1 MTLAIVFYIIIA
13 CLLFLQKWRQSQIID
28 VLPSLAW
35 IFLMVLPFIGQ
46 KSSFDPIHTNTQA
59 FGILLFGFAFLI
71 SDYLSGKRVHKV
83 PLFLDEHTIIYVG
96 YGLFT
101 LTLGVQLCHLIM
113 MPKIPLF
120 DWVIGEA
127 NNPST
132 YAEMREHSSKLLR
145 VPIWVQHAF
154 QLSIVFISPLALVI
168 FLNYRKYLLLFVLIS
183 TTLFYSYATLA
194 RWPITLFLAICIIV
208 FFHSLPRRSRYRLGI
223 ALSILVMSIF
233 IYAGHF
239 LFSHPAS
246 VLNYRLSLDSFDPQR
261 TVSPALSNEPMM
273 RNPFTQPFT
282 ITDHHRRLGIDLNES
297 AGSLGR
303 AINYFVYR
311 AVLTPVDVSHRW
323 YIYYPDIHGS
333 YVGFYG
339 LTPSSRNNEKF
350 QHPSNQVCLWAYAS
364 RFPDKYLPSC
374 HAYASIDADA
384 WARGGY
390 LGLITVSLLLLIFRL
405 MAGYFRLEG
414 QMGDSIYVAFLVV
427 FSFSLPI
434 ASIQALMQSQ
444 GTLYYWFILIAF
456 LIYDR
461 SRNHWTQKEI

>member
-1 MTLAIVFYIIIA
+1 M
-13 CLLFLQKWRQSQIID
+13 ID
-28 VLPSLAW
+28 LLPSLAW
-35 IFLMVLPFIGQ
+35 IFFMVLPFIGQ
-46 KSSFDPIHTNTQA
+46 KSSFDSIHTNTQA
-59 FGILLFGFAFLI
+59 FGILLFGFALLV
-71 SDYLSGKRVHKV
+71 SDYLSGKRAHKV
-83 PLFLDEHTIIYVG
+83 PLPLDEHTILYIG
-96 YGLFT
+96 YGLFA
-101 LTLGVQLCHLIM
+101 LTLAVQWFHLNM
-113 MPKIPLF
+113 MPKVPLF
-120 DWVIGEA
+120 EWLMGAA
-127 NNPST
+127 NSPLS
-132 YAEMREHSSKLLR
+132 YAEMREQSSKLLH
-145 VPIWVQHAF
+145 VPIWIQHAF
-154 QLSIVFISPLALVI
+154 QLSIVFSSPLALVI
-168 FLNYRKYLLLFVLIS
+168 LLNYRKYLLALVLIS
-183 TTLFYSYATLA
+183 TTLVYSFTTLA
-194 RWPITLFLAICIIV
+194 RWPITLFAAICIIV
-208 FFHSLPRRSRYRLGI
+208 FLRSLPQRSRYRFGM
-223 ALSILVMSIF
+223 ALLILLTPII
-233 IYAGHF
+233 IYAAHF

-246 VLNYRLSLDSFDPQR
+246 VLNYRLAADSLETQGN
-261 TVSPALSNEPMM
+261 VSPALLNDH
-273 RNPFTQPFT
+273 RIQNLRAQPFT
-282 ITDHHRRLGIDLNES
+282 ITDHHRRLGIDLNEA

-339 LTPSSRNNEKF
+339 LTPSSRNDEKF
-350 QHPSNQVCLWAYAS
+350 QHPSNQVCLWAYVS

-444 GTLYYWFILIAF
+444 GTLYYWFIPIAF

-461 SRNHWTQKEI
+461 SRNHRAQKEI